1 MIVPIVLYPF
11 LEEIEY
17 EWLFLKFFNFAY
29 ENNMPIIAGEYFFK
43 NPQNEYKIDTRY
55 ISGVRT
61 PSYDQILNSDI
72 QKISLSFMEELII
85 EKGSRKNAFS
95 FIVKNSYKPFKDEI
109 VKALDNIEEKHSTK
123 IKQIILWGIRYKSI
137 DEIAEK
143 RGINVIIMELA
154 PLRRP
159 TFRNLAYFSF
169 DDPHGPNSRLYENYQ
184 EFCDESNTNDLPL
197 LCRKEI
203 LGLLLSDQYIKYI
216 NLLDLESKY
225 KIGFACSSDISQ
237 IFFEEENIDY
247 NEKLLNEITNI
258 FSKDEI
264 LVRNKK
270 YKTEK
275 ILNYIEDDSDMSIEF
290 IAKCESIAMVYSN
303 MLIEAILMGK
313 AIYSLAK
320 KSQLKSFCMKELSD
334 KEKYVVEDKFVN
346 YLIFVHFVPYELIND
361 MDYIEWRL
369 TNPKQT
375 EIFKLHLNYYLEI
388 FNIDKNIFTKT
399 KDKLE
404 LILINRGFNRN
415 LVKVTKLNNI
425 HNLRYSLERN
435 ENKKISFDYKK
446 KLFVEKLRY
455 NIKDIYKYSFLN
467 ERAFAKIYFDYGLGY
482 SEENSKQYFYE
493 EEEIGLSIEFLIE
506 NTKNIQKI
514 RFDPIESFFGK
525 FKIEKIIANNDM
537 LKIEALNSDY
547 IEDGFNVF
555 INTDPIYEIS
565 GNLNHENK
573 IKIIFQAKE
582 VNQKEVDKFKHK
594 ICKENENVIKEKNSI
609 ISTQIKAI
617 QNKDM
622 LINKQTEII
631 SSNNIIIKEQIK
643 TIKGSENIIEEQI
656 ERIEEY
662 EKKILEYTKSIEK
675 MKKEYNNIINSLS
688 WRLTKPLRVIKR
700 KLSKFIVRG

>member
-11 LEEIEY
+11 LEESEY
-17 EWLFLKFFNFAY
+17 EWLFLKFFNFTY
-29 ENNMPIIAGEYFFK
+29 ENNMPIIAGEYFLK
-43 NPQNEYKIDTRY
+43 NPQNEYKMDTRY
-55 ISGVRT
+55 MSGDRT

-85 EKGSRKNAFS
+85 ERGSRKNAFS

-109 VKALDNIEEKHSTK
+109 VKALDSIEKKYSTK

-137 DEIAEK
+137 DEIAEE

-184 EFCDESNTNDLPL
+184 EFCYESNEINLPL

-203 LGLLLSDQYIKYI
+203 LGLLLSDQYMKYI

-225 KIGFACSSDISQ
+225 KIGFAYSSDISQ
-237 IFFEEENIDY
+237 FFFEEDNLDY
-247 NEKLLNEITNI
+247 NEELLDEITNI

-290 IAKCESIAMVYSN
+290 IAKCECVAMVYSN

-375 EIFKLHLNYYLEI
+375 EIFELHLNYYLET
-388 FNIDKNIFTKT
+388 FNIEKNIFTKT

-404 LILINRGFNRN
+404 LILRHRGFNEN
-415 LVKVTKLNNI
+415 LVKVTKLKNI
-425 HNLRYSLERN
+425 HGLRYNLEKC
-435 ENKKISFDYKK
+435 ENKKMNFNYRKK
-446 KLFVEKLRY
+446 IFVEKLRY

-482 SEENSKQYFYE
+482 SEKNSEQYFYE

-506 NTKNIQKI
+506 NTRNIQKI
-514 RFDPIESFFGK
+514 RFDPIEGFFGK

-565 GNLNHENK
+565 GDLNHESK

-582 VNQKEVDKFKHK
+582 VNQEEIDKFKYK
-594 ICKENENVIKEKNSI
+594 IYKEHQDIIDDKNGIILNQTKSI
-609 ISTQIKAI
+609 ES
-617 QNKDM
+617 KDM
-622 LINKQTEII
+622 LINKQVETI
-631 SSNNIIIKEQIK
+631 NRNDIIIKEQIDS
-643 TIKGSENIIEEQI
+643 IA
-656 ERIEEY
+656 EY

-688 WRLTKPLRVIKR
+688 WKLTKPLRIIKR